1 MVEPNIE
8 RDILALTRVDKPAL
22 LKRLFELGA
31 AYSGQRLPRPDRDQE
46 NSHRELWS
54 AIRNQLIER
63 YATRGHGIY
72 LVFWFGPKCTPR
84 PPSGDRPAIPDN
96 LREQLEAIL
105 STEVR
110 RRILVRVIDVSAP
123 PRDPEASR

>member
-22 LKRLFELGA
+22 LNGCSSWELPTLDNDFHVPIEIKR
-31 AYSGQRLPRPDRDQE
+31 